1 MAAEDTVLS
10 SHRPYLIRAIREWAI
25 DNDLTPQLLVSAEMD
40 GVEVPAEFVEEGQI
54 VLNISPQA
62 VDHLE
67 MGNEYI
73 SFSARFR
80 GVSRSVLVPVDAVLA
95 VFDRESRQG
104 MSFPSVPEQADDAR
118 EAKSEE
124 SAAPRK
130 RPVSY
135 THLTLPT
142 KA

>member
-1 MAAEDTVLS
+1 MAAEDTALS

-25 DNDLTPQLLVSAEMD
+25 DNHLTPQLLVDAELD
-40 GVEVPAEFVEEGQI
+40 GVEVPAVYVEEGQI

-104 MSFPSVPEQADDAR
+104 MSFPSVPELGDDAPA
-118 EAKSEE
+118 AKSEKP
-124 SAAPRK
+124 AAPRK
-130 RPVSY
+130 KPNLKLVE
-135 THLTLPT
+135 
-142 KA
+142 

>member
-1 MAAEDTVLS
+1 MAAEDTALS

-25 DNDLTPQLLVSAEMD
+25 DNHLTPQLLVDAELD
-40 GVEVPAEFVEEGQI
+40 GVEVPAEFVEDGQI

-80 GVSRSVLVPVDAVLA
+80 GVPRSVLVPVDAVLA

-104 MSFPSVPEQADDAR
+104 MSFPSVPEPGDDAPA
-118 EAKSEE
+118 AKSEKP
-124 SAAPRK
+124 AAPRK
-130 RPVSY
+130 KPNLKLVE
-135 THLTLPT
+135 
-142 KA
+142 

>member
-1 MAAEDTVLS
+1 MATEDTALS

-25 DNDLTPQLLVSAEMD
+25 DNHLTPQLLVNAEMD
-40 GVEVPAEFVEEGQI
+40 EVEVPTEFVEDGQI

-62 VDHLE
+62 VDDLA

-80 GVSRSVLVPVDAVLA
+80 GTSQSVLVPVDAVLA

-104 MSFPSVPEQADDAR
+104 MSFPAASAAEDD
-118 EAKSEE
+118 AKSEKPTE
-124 SAAPRK
+124 PRK
-130 RPVSY
+130 KPNLKLVE
-135 THLTLPT
+135 
-142 KA
+142 

>member
-1 MAAEDTVLS
+1 MAAEDTALS

-25 DNDLTPQLLVSAEMD
+25 DNHLTPQLLVDAELD
-40 GVEVPAEFVEEGQI
+40 GVEVPVEFVEDGQI

-67 MGNEYI
+67 MGNEHI

-95 VFDRESRQG
+95 EVFPDRT
-104 MSFPSVPEQADDAR
+104 PDALR
-118 EAKSEE
+118 RALKR
-124 SAAPRK
+124 ARLPR
-130 RPVSY
+130 
-135 THLTLPT
+135 LG
-142 KA
+142 KAVASG

>member
-25 DNDLTPQLLVSAEMD
+25 DNHLTPQLLVSAEMD
-40 GVEVPAEFVEEGQI
+40 GVEVPVEFVEEGQI

-104 MSFPSVPEQADDAR
+104 MSFPSVPEQGDDAR

-130 RPVSY
+130 KPNLKLVE
-135 THLTLPT
+135 
-142 KA
+142 

>member
-1 MAAEDTVLS
+1 MAAEDTALS

-25 DNDLTPQLLVSAEMD
+25 DNHLTPQLLVDVELD

-104 MSFPSVPEQADDAR
+104 MSFPSVPEPGDDAPA
-118 EAKSEE
+118 AKSEKP
-124 SAAPRK
+124 AAPRK
-130 RPVSY
+130 KPNLKLVE
-135 THLTLPT
+135 
-142 KA
+142 

>member
-1 MAAEDTVLS
+1 MATEDTALS

-25 DNDLTPQLLVSAEMD
+25 DNHLTPQLLVNAEVNE
-40 GVEVPAEFVEEGQI
+40 VEVPTEFVEDGQI

-62 VDHLE
+62 VGDLE

-80 GVSRSVLVPVDAVLA
+80 GTSQSVLVPVDAVLA

-104 MSFPSVPEQADDAR
+104 MSFPAASAPEDD
-118 EAKSEE
+118 AKSEKPTE
-124 SAAPRK
+124 PRK
-130 RPVSY
+130 KPNLKLVE
-135 THLTLPT
+135 
-142 KA
+142 

>member
-1 MAAEDTVLS
+1 MAAEDTALS

-25 DNDLTPQLLVSAEMD
+25 DNHLTPQLLVDAELD
-40 GVEVPAEFVEEGQI
+40 GVEVPVEFVEDGQI

-104 MSFPSVPEQADDAR
+104 MSFPSVPEPGDDAL
-118 EAKSEE
+118 EAKSEKP
-124 SAAPRK
+124 ATPRK
-130 RPVSY
+130 KPNLKLVE
-135 THLTLPT
+135 
-142 KA
+142 

>member
-1 MAAEDTVLS
+1 MAAEDTALS

-25 DNDLTPQLLVSAEMD
+25 DNDLTPQLLVDAELD
-40 GVEVPAEFVEEGQI
+40 GVEVPADFVEEGQI

-73 SFSARFR
+73 SFSTRFR

-104 MSFPSVPEQADDAR
+104 MSFPSVPETGDHAL
-118 EAKSEE
+118 ETKSEKP
-124 SAAPRK
+124 AAFRK
-130 RPVSY
+130 KPNLKLVE
-135 THLTLPT
+135 
-142 KA
+142 

>member
-1 MAAEDTVLS
+1 MATEDTALS

-25 DNDLTPQLLVSAEMD
+25 DNHLTPQLLVNAEMD
-40 GVEVPAEFVEEGQI
+40 EVEVPTEFVEDGQI

-62 VDHLE
+62 VGDLE

-80 GVSRSVLVPVDAVLA
+80 GTSQSVLVPVDAVLA

-104 MSFPSVPEQADDAR
+104 MSFPAASAPEDD
-118 EAKSEE
+118 AKSEKPTE
-124 SAAPRK
+124 PRK
-130 RPVSY
+130 KPNLKLVE
-135 THLTLPT
+135 
-142 KA
+142 

>member
-1 MAAEDTVLS
+1 MSDMTIAMTS
-10 SHRPYLIRAIREWAI
+10 SRPYLVRALNEWI
-25 DNDLTPQLLVSAEMD
+25 LDNDCTPYIVVDAGIQ
-40 GVEVPAEFVEEGQI
+40 GVQVPTEHVANGQI

-73 SFSARFR
+73 SFSTRFR

-104 MSFPSVPEQADDAR
+104 MSFPSVPEPGDDAR
-118 EAKSEE
+118 EAKIDKP
-124 SAAPRK
+124 AAPRK
-130 RPVSY
+130 KPNLKLVE
-135 THLTLPT
+135 
-142 KA
+142 

>member
-1 MAAEDTVLS
+1 MAAEDTALS

-25 DNDLTPQLLVSAEMD
+25 DNHLTPQLLVDAELN
-40 GVEVPAEFVEEGQI
+40 GVEVPAEFVEDGQI

-80 GVSRSVLVPVDAVLA
+80 GVPRSVLVPVDAVLA

-104 MSFPSVPEQADDAR
+104 MSFPSVPEPGDDAPA
-118 EAKSEE
+118 AKSEKP
-124 SAAPRK
+124 AAPRK
-130 RPVSY
+130 KPNLKLVE
-135 THLTLPT
+135 
-142 KA
+142 

>member
-1 MAAEDTVLS
+1 MPAEDTALS

-25 DNDLTPQLLVSAEMD
+25 DNHLTPQLLVDAELD

-104 MSFPSVPEQADDAR
+104 MSFPAVPEPGDDAPA
-118 EAKSEE
+118 AKSEKP
-124 SAAPRK
+124 AAPRK
-130 RPVSY
+130 KPNLKLVE
-135 THLTLPT
+135 
-142 KA
+142 

>member
-1 MAAEDTVLS
+1 MAAEDTALS

-25 DNDLTPQLLVSAEMD
+25 DNDLTPQLLVDAELD
-40 GVEVPAEFVEEGQI
+40 GVEVPADFVEEGQI
-54 VLNISPQA
+54 VLNISPHA

-104 MSFPSVPEQADDAR
+104 MSFPSVPEPEDDAL
-118 EAKSEE
+118 EAKSEKP
-124 SAAPRK
+124 AAPRK
-130 RPVSY
+130 KPNLKLVD
-135 THLTLPT
+135 
-142 KA
+142 

>member
-1 MAAEDTVLS
+1 MAAEDTALS

-25 DNDLTPQLLVSAEMD
+25 DNHLTPQLLVDAELD

-67 MGNEYI
+67 MGNDYF

-104 MSFPSVPEQADDAR
+104 MSFPSVPESGDDAL
-118 EAKSEE
+118 EEKSEKP
-124 SAAPRK
+124 AAPRK
-130 RPVSY
+130 KPNLKLVE
-135 THLTLPT
+135 
-142 KA
+142 